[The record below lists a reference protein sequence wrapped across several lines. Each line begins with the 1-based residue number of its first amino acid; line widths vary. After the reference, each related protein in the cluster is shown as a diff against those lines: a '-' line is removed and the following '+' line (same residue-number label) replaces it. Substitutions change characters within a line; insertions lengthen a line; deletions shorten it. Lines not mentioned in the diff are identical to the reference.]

1 MSYELILF
9 ILFISAELFE
19 MLWQKSP
26 TLLDMLEKIYSYYKK
41 SPYLLYLMHPS
52 YILGIYIYYLS
63 AYNPW
68 VLSILIIKSID
79 IIFKVQLIHK
89 HFVLDE
95 LELDIK
101 TMLSLP
107 LHPLMLGM
115 GLMLYP
121 YLLYMALF

>member
-9 ILFISAELFE
+9 ILFISTELFE
-19 MLWQKSP
+19 MIWQKSP
-26 TLLDMLEKIYSYYKK
+26 TLLEMLEKIYGYYNK

-52 YILGIYIYYLS
+52 YILGIYIYYMTD
-63 AYNPW
+63 YNSW
-68 VLSILIIKSID
+68 VLAILIIKSID

-95 LELDIK
+95 LEQEIK
-101 TMLSLP
+101 AMLELP
-107 LHPLMLGM
+107 LHPIMLTM